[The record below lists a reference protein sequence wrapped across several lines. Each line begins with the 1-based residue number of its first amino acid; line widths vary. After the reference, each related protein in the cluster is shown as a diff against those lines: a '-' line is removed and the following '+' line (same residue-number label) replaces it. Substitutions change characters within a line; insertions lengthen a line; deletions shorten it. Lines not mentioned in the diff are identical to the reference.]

1 MLTNENYH
9 RILLSENQIQVQ
21 HHEGLIFDV
30 SELSQGTAEQLYIAL
45 RFAFIKNAAD
55 LIQMPILI
63 DDGFVNFDFDRQ
75 EQMLK
80 LIVKMSESNQ
90 VLYFTC
96 DKKIQDVFPKEQVKV
111 LQ

>member
-1 MLTNENYH
+1 
-9 RILLSENQIQVQ
+9 
-21 HHEGLIFDV
+21 
-30 SELSQGTAEQLYIAL
+30 
-45 RFAFIKNAAD
+45 
-55 LIQMPILI
+55 MPILI